1 MKTPCVFLGRHY
13 KRHTEASIVAK
24 YVNSHYADLAH
35 LVERHLAK
43 VEVAGSSP
51 VIRSNKKQEI
61 TAMQVISCFIIRRHS
76 QAVRQRS
83 AKPSPPVRFWVA
95 PPERENAPKRVRFF
109 VLEASLLHE
118 EMAFDSG
125 RASEKLPVAGFR
137 EARHGA
143 SRLFGARLCFANKKT
158 MSSVSRRLQ
167 KIKQPN
173 RVALFFIQADE
184 GGLVC
189 NQRAPRVVCNCD
201 GVAYGI
207 TPGRACFVGLI
218 TYIPSG

>member
-61 TAMQVISCFIIRRHS
+61 TAMQVISCFIIRRQS

-83 AKPSPPVRFWVA
+83 AKPLFISSILIGA
-95 PPERENAPKRVRFF
+95 SSKPECNRIRVF
-109 VLEASLLHE
+109 VLTVLTKA
-118 EMAFDSG
+118 
-125 RASEKLPVAGFR
+125 EK
-137 EARHGA
+137 
-143 SRLFGARLCFANKKT
+143 
-158 MSSVSRRLQ
+158 
-167 KIKQPN
+167 
-173 RVALFFIQADE
+173 
-184 GGLVC
+184 
-189 NQRAPRVVCNCD
+189 
-201 GVAYGI
+201 
-207 TPGRACFVGLI
+207 
-218 TYIPSG
+218 